1 MPTLYLDAGSR
12 TEDLLAF
19 LTSELDDETLDAIE
33 IERQGLKS
41 DRLATEPVTIA
52 ATLTLATTAVV
63 VVGRIIERWL
73 ENQRQLDQLRVV
85 ANGFDQSDVAG
96 KTLAALGKANAR
108 VAVSYGMPSAPRQ
121 REK

>member
-1 MPTLYLDAGSR
+1 MPTLVLDAGR
-12 TEDLLAF
+12 QTEDLLAF
-19 LTSELDDETLDAIE
+19 LTSELDNDTLDQIE

-41 DRLATEPVTIA
+41 DKLATEPVTIA

-85 ANGFDQSDVAG
+85 ATGFNQSDEAG
-96 KTLAALGKANAR
+96 KALAALGKENAK
-108 VAVSYGMPSAPRQ
+108 VAVTYGMPSAPRQ

>member
-1 MPTLYLDAGSR
+1 MPTLVLDAGR
-12 TEDLLAF
+12 HTEDLLAF
-19 LTSELDDETLDAIE
+19 LTNELDNDTLDQIE

-41 DRLATEPVTIA
+41 DKLATEPVTIA

-85 ANGFDQSDVAG
+85 ATGFNQSDEAG
-96 KTLAALGKANAR
+96 KALAALGKENAK
-108 VAVSYGMPSAPRQ
+108 VAVTYGMPSTPRQ

>member
-1 MPTLYLDAGSR
+1 MPTLVLDAGR
-12 TEDLLAF
+12 HTEDLLAF
-19 LTSELDDETLDAIE
+19 LTNELDDDTLDQIE
-33 IERQGLKS
+33 IERQGLKA
-41 DRLATEPVTIA
+41 DKLATEPVTIA

-85 ANGFDQSDVAG
+85 ATGFNQSDEAG
-96 KTLAALGKANAR
+96 RALAALGKENAK
-108 VAVSYGMPSAPRQ
+108 VAVTYGMPNAQRH

>member
-1 MPTLYLDAGSR
+1 MPTLVLDAGHQ

-19 LTSELDDETLDAIE
+19 LTNELDNDTLDQIE

-41 DRLATEPVTIA
+41 DKLATEPVTIA

-73 ENQRQLDQLRVV
+73 ENQRQLEQLRVV
-85 ANGFDQSDVAG
+85 ATGFDRSDEAG
-96 KTLAALGKANAR
+96 KALAALGKENAK
-108 VAVSYGMPSAPRQ
+108 VAVTYGMPSAQRQ
-121 REK
+121 RDK